1 MKSLMLIALK
11 IIELQKKF
19 CDIYSKFVQYFVNK
33 SSIFV
38 PILING
44 KNCVQLLRKQLVQLL
59 ILLSKPQ
66 LILNTT

>member
-1 MKSLMLIALK
+1 M
-11 IIELQKKF
+11 
-19 CDIYSKFVQYFVNK
+19 FVQYFVNK

-66 LILNTT
+66 LILNTSTQPKLD

>member
-1 MKSLMLIALK
+1 MKSLMWIALK
-11 IIELQKKF
+11 IIKLQKKF
-19 CDIYSKFVQYFVNK
+19 CDIYSMFVQYFVNK

-38 PILING
+38 PILIYG
-44 KNCVQLLRKQLVQLL
+44 KNCVQLLRKQLEQLL